1 MVHAAAKTDK
11 KHKERYLNFH
21 FLFAVAT
28 AHELMHA
35 FVALLARASSDP
47 DRYTPPETT
56 HLNYGTPPSAIDPL
70 GAGESGRYM
79 EKVLFGGSLEFYR
92 DPKDDDEQVSYLF
105 VAALLRPDQLY
116 SLTHG
121 YSVVLSIG

>member
-21 FLFAVAT
+21 FLFAAAT

-47 DRYTPPETT
+47 DKFTPPQIT
-56 HLNYGTPPSAIDPL
+56 HLNYGAPASTLYPG

-92 DPKDDDEQVSYLF
+92 DPKDDDEQVSYHTL
-105 VAALLRPDQLY
+105 QLY
-116 SLTHG
+116 LGEDQSCSLTRR
-121 YSVVLSIG
+121 